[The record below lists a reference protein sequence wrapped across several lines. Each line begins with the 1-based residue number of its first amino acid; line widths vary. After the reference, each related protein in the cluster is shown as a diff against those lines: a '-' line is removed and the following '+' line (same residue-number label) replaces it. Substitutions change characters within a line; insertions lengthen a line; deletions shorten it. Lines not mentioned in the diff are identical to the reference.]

1 MKKKLS
7 IAALVLILIFSLAG
21 CGSKSAENEYNRE
34 ELQQYAEAIIR
45 NFSSMSDEDF
55 DQYKSMSD
63 YNLEY
68 TLMMT
73 GFPISGENFRTMIDS
88 WKSGHED
95 CGEFLEIGDFTM
107 EVSNTG
113 VTLTAPLTGKKRNA
127 DLQFSFDEKGQM
139 ESITVSAHYSTGEI
153 LKKAGLNT
161 VLGMGTV
168 FVVLIFISFIIS
180 LFEKIPALEEK
191 FRKKGA
197 APAAPAPAPVPAA
210 VEPAPAAEADDSELV
225 AVIAAAIAAAEGTTA
240 DGFVVRS
247 IKRRKSNK
255 WSTSVR

>member
-7 IAALVLILIFSLAG
+7 IAGLVLILIFCLAG
-21 CGSKSAENEYNRE
+21 CGSKSAEKEYDQER
-34 ELQQYAEAIIR
+34 LQQYAQGIID
-45 NFSSMSDEDF
+45 NFSKMSEEEFEQYQSMP
-55 DQYKSMSD
+55 D
-63 YNLEY
+63 YNLDY

-73 GFPISGENFRTMIDS
+73 GFPISGENFRTMIDA
-88 WKSGHED
+88 WKSGRED

-107 EVSNTG
+107 EVTNTG
-113 VTLTAPLTGKKRNA
+113 AVLSAPLKGEERDA
-127 DLQFSFDEKGQM
+127 DLQFAFDEGGQM
-139 ESITVSAHYSTGEI
+139 ESITVNAHYSTLEI

-191 FRKKGA
+191 FRKKET
-197 APAAPAPAPVPAA
+197 APAAPAPAPAA
-210 VEPAPAAEADDSELV
+210 AAEPAAEVQTDDSELI
-225 AVIAAAIAAAEGTTA
+225 AVIAAAIAAAEGTTT

-255 WSTSVR
+255 WNASVR

>member
-7 IAALVLILIFSLAG
+7 IAGLVLILIFCLAG
-21 CGSKSAENEYNRE
+21 CGSKSAEKEYDE
-34 ELQQYAEAIIR
+34 ELLQQYAQGIIN
-45 NFSSMSDEDF
+45 NFSKMSEQEFEQYRSMP
-55 DQYKSMSD
+55 D
-63 YNLEY
+63 YNLDY

-73 GFPISGENFRTMIDS
+73 GFPISGENFRTMIDA
-88 WKSGHED
+88 WKSGRED

-107 EVSNTG
+107 EVTNTG
-113 VTLTAPLTGKKRNA
+113 AVLSAPLKGEERDA
-127 DLQFSFDEKGQM
+127 DLQFAFDEGGQM
-139 ESITVSAHYSTGEI
+139 ESITVNAHYSTTEI

-191 FRKKGA
+191 FSKKET
-197 APAAPAPAPVPAA
+197 APAAPAPAPAA
-210 VEPAPAAEADDSELV
+210 AAEPAAEVQADDSELI
-225 AVIAAAIAAAEGTTA
+225 AVIAAAIAAAEGTTT

-255 WSTSVR
+255 WNASVR